1 MRAEFFTKGF
11 EKTESVDE
19 FLQKEGWALVD
30 HFMQNERDIH
40 LRVTVDEDSHRVQNR
55 KPHFICEITI
65 KSAASKKYFKTHRAS
80 HDFRTA
86 VYEAAHAMK
95 RMLVKKLDRRRG
107 MKFSARHFTPEI
119 AA

>member
-11 EKTESVDE
+11 EKTESMDE
-19 FLQKEGWALVD
+19 FLQKETLDLVD
-30 HFMQNERDIH
+30 SFMRNERDVH
-40 LRVTVDEDSHRVQNR
+40 LRVTVDEDCHRSQNR
-55 KPHFICEITI
+55 KPHFTCEIVL
-65 KSAASKKYFKTHRAS
+65 KSAASKKVFKSHRAS

-95 RMLVKKLDRRRG
+95 RILMKKSDRRHQLKLSGRDIG
-107 MKFSARHFTPEI
+107 LF